1 MPLFYSGQSD
11 YIAKM
16 NTISGEGFCTTV
28 AATVG
33 GTTTI
38 NLSSGGSFFINQG
51 AGNTTLAFTS
61 VPTACRVL
69 LYIKQNDGTPRTIT
83 WPGGTL
89 WGTLGA
95 PTLTTGSGKVDIIEL
110 RTMNGGTTWYGNT
123 IRLNY

>member
-1 MPLFYSGQSD
+1 MPLFYSGQLD
-11 YIAKM
+11 YIAKL
-16 NTISGEGFCTTV
+16 NAASDEAFSTTV

-38 NLSSGGSFFINQG
+38 NLSSGGSYFINMG

-61 VPTACRVL
+61 VPTAYRVL
-69 LYIKQNDGTPRTIT
+69 LFIKQNDATPRTIT

-89 WGTLGA
+89 WGTTGA
-95 PTLTTGSGKVDIIEL
+95 PTLTTGSGKVDIVEL
-110 RTMNGGTTWYGNT
+110 RTVNGGTAWYGNL